1 MEIAVL
7 SVKPPYNF
15 TADDGRQI
23 SGFKVVFSQ
32 IGMKKDDEEKTLGP
46 VLVDKAFS
54 DLSLRNFFQIGQVP
68 GVYDMDITQAYSGKG
83 KVREVVRS
91 FKYLRPVKIEDLQIK

>member
-23 SGFKVVFSQ
+23 SGFKVVFMQ
-32 IGMKKDDEEKTLGP
+32 VGVPKNQDDLTVGP

-54 DLSLRNFFQIGQVP
+54 DVLLRSQFVPGQVP
-68 GVYDMDITQAYSGKG
+68 GVYDMDISQSFTGKG
-83 KVREVVRS
+83 KVRELVRE
-91 FKYLRPVKIEDLQIK
+91 FKYLRPLKLDDLQVK